1 MNYKN
6 KEKFIA
12 HAIFLT
18 GTILVLYP
26 FFSIL
31 FLALS
36 EPGKRIS
43 GFVLRWLHMHLKN

>member
-43 GFVLRWLHMHLKN
+43 GFTLPS